1 LIKDIAQQAKSVVKK
16 YDRIEAQ
23 KEVDKNKDALIRA
36 EAEKRYKHLSDEEKA
51 KYASFEQYY
60 SANQDS
66 IYYALV
72 DTQLKTNK
80 DKNLGTMGGDVS
92 KGIDTAMA
100 IVTGVITGDITG
112 SLAGASA
119 PWIAEQIKLHT
130 GHADE
135 KGNWVTDDIAG
146 NLIAHAI
153 LGAVVAELQGG
164 PSIAA
169 GGGDT
174 GAAGAAMAAG
184 KNAVENNFMAL
195 QVMDEF
201 DRDYRDG
208 LLLFKGDEKAATDY
222 ANEMIRD
229 RAIASGVATGIIVG
243 GAVLPNTAIIG
254 GSLSGA
260 INAGM
265 QYTLN
270 PDGSINWTDVGIAS
284 GVGAVTGGAGTGFWG
299 TVGWNAAGGA
309 TSNYLKDEDP
319 LIGAAASA
327 IGSGFGY
334 LGGKMLQGPLEKL
347 FNPVSKQYEWIPIGI
362 WTITKPASQ
371 SSIPAIS
378 GGVVDSATGELIDNK
393 INDLMKSK

>member
-1 LIKDIAQQAKSVVKK
+1 NISALAQ
-16 YDRIEAQ
+16 
-23 KEVDKNKDALIRA
+23 
-36 EAEKRYKHLSDEEKA
+36 
-51 KYASFEQYY
+51 
-60 SANQDS
+60 
-66 IYYALV
+66 
-72 DTQLKTNK
+72 
-80 DKNLGTMGGDVS
+80 
-92 KGIDTAMA
+92 
-100 IVTGVITGDITG
+100 
-112 SLAGASA
+112 LA
-119 PWIAEQIKLHT
+119 
-130 GHADE
+130 
-135 KGNWVTDDIAG
+135 AG
-146 NLIAHAI
+146 LA
-153 LGAVVAELQGG
+153 
-164 PSIAA
+164 IAA

-229 RAIASGVATGIIVG
+229 RAIASGFATGIIVG

-254 GSLSGA
+254 GSLGGA

-362 WTITKPASQ
+362 WTITKPAQQ
-371 SSIPAIS
+371 SSIPAIVGS
-378 GGVVDSATGELIDNK
+378 AADSAVGEVINHEIDTYLKNK
-393 INDLMKSK
+393 QDENK